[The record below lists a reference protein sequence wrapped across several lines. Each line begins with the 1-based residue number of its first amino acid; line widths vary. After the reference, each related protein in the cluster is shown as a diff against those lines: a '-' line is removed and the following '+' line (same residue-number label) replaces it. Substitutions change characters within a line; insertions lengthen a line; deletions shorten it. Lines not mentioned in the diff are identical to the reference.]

1 MDTLCISIYYLV
13 SAFEV
18 HYAFMDSLISRSYCA
33 RDQKMSE
40 INKEGF
46 LQEADLELHLK
57 CQML

>member
-1 MDTLCISIYYLV
+1 M

-18 HYAFMDSLISRSYCA
+18 HCAFMDLLIRSYGA
-33 RDQKMSE
+33 RDQKISE

-57 CQML
+57 CQMF